1 MLKEKTIKLHPS
13 DKQSMIN
20 VSLIWLPTGIAL
32 MVLSVIDFLLVLAL
46 SGINDGGFSETLISA
61 GFSILCIMGSLCLM
75 FKKAWGKILLLLAAG
90 ISFLYSVQYILF
102 GDIEITGGNH
112 ALIVAWLTILSIV
125 TIIVLLR
132 KKECKTEQS
141 ISLSNR

>member
-1 MLKEKTIKLHPS
+1 
-13 DKQSMIN
+13 
-20 VSLIWLPTGIAL
+20 
-32 MVLSVIDFLLVLAL
+32 
-46 SGINDGGFSETLISA
+46 
-61 GFSILCIMGSLCLM
+61 M